1 MLIQSTPEIG
11 TAMDETGR
19 LIRDEAGFLLQRDL
33 GGTFRL
39 VLLRVPVDYV
49 EKRVRVRGYY
59 AGDNVVEAEGVAA
72 A

>member
-11 TAMDETGR
+11 TVMDETGR

-39 VLLRVPVDYV
+39 VLLRVPVDHV

-59 AGDNVVEAEGVAA
+59 AGDNVVEVEGVAA

>member
-1 MLIQSTPEIG
+1 MIEIG
-11 TAMDETGR
+11 AGVDETGR
-19 LIRDEAGFLLQRDL
+19 LLRDDAGFLLQREL

-39 VLLRVPVDYV
+39 IMLRVPVDHV

-59 AGDNVVEAEGVAA
+59 AGDDIVEVEGVAA